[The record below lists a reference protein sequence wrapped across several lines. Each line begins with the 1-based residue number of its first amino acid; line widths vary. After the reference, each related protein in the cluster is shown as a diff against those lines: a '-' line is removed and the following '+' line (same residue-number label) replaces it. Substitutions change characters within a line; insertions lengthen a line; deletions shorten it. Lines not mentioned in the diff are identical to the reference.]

1 MCDYAWHT
9 AKLYPTRRNAAS
21 GKSPIEA
28 MSGGSVT
35 RDDVERMIEYAVQP
49 GTLCQVHVPGH
60 HGGALDAVNNRLG
73 IARRMEGDVAV
84 FESHETG
91 HHEFRSKNYWAYDLR
106 PGLSAHAYLRQK
118 TDPHRK
124 PTGHHKLSHKGSQ
137 R

>member
-1 MCDYAWHT
+1 
-9 AKLYPTRRNAAS
+9 
-21 GKSPIEA
+21 
-28 MSGGSVT
+28 
-35 RDDVERMIEYAVQP
+35 MIEYTVQP

-60 HGGALDAVNNRLG
+60 HGGALDAVNSRLG

-91 HHEFRSKNYWAYDLR
+91 HNEFRSKNYWAYDLR

-124 PTGHHKLSHKGSQ
+124 PTACLPADGRPPQEQYHIIPLKFCCRHAQARRPVPFDSHCQGLSNSENSVAY